1 MRKELEERLIRFSIS
16 VIELRNNLQHTFIAD
31 RLAEQVQRS
40 SSSAALNYG
49 EAQGAETRKDFV
61 HKVGIVLK
69 ELRETHINLRIIA
82 SSCLNPNKR
91 GEIDQILNENNQLI
105 SIFHKTVMTMKQKRG

>member
-16 VIELRNNLQHTFIAD
+16 VIELRNDLKPSSIAD
-31 RLAEQVQRS
+31 RLAEQMERS

-61 HKVGIVLK
+61 HKIGIVLK

-82 SSCLNPNKR
+82 SSCLNLNKR
-91 GEIDQILNENNQLI
+91 REIDDILDENNQLI